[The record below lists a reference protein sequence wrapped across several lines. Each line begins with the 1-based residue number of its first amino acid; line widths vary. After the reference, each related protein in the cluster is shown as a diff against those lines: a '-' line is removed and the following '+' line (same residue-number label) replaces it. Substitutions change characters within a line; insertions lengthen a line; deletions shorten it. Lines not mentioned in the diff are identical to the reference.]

1 MNAYGDI
8 AGRLREIAGE
18 LDDAAF
24 DVLNRAVADGET
36 LRPIED
42 KTLTQARRA
51 VEKAATLL
59 EKLDEDPSA

>member
-1 MNAYGDI
+1 VNAYGDI

-36 LRPIED
+36 LRPVED

>member
-36 LRPIED
+36 LRPVED

-59 EKLDEDPSA
+59 EELDEDPSA

>member
-36 LRPIED
+36 LRPVED

>member
-36 LRPIED
+36 LRPVED

-59 EKLDEDPSA
+59 EKLDEDPAA